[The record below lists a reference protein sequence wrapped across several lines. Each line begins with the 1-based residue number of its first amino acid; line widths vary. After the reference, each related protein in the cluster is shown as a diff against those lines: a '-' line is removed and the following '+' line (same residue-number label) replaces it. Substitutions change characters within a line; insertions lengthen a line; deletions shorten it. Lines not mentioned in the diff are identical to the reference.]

1 MCDQILVDVR
11 EAARRLGLGRS
22 VVYQFIQR
30 GSLPSLKIGG
40 SRRIVV
46 ADLERFVE
54 RLREE
59 SASEMGA

>member
-1 MCDQILVDVR
+1 M
-11 EAARRLGLGRS
+11 
-22 VVYQFIQR
+22 VYRFIES

-46 ADLERFVE
+46 ADLERFVQ

-59 SASEMGA
+59 SGSGVGA